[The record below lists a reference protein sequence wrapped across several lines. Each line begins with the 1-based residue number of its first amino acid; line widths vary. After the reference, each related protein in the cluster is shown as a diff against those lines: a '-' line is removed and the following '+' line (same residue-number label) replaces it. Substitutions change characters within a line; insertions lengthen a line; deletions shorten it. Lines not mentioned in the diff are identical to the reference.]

1 MQNEVR
7 SVIIL
12 SKSSKMVEFIKAAMP
27 QDRFSPVR
35 ILSSANDARRTLL
48 NTNVDIVIIHTPL
61 TDEFGTRLAQDISRE
76 YATAVIVKPELLE
89 KVSYKLEPYGV
100 VTLPSTLY
108 KSVFYQTLTLLS
120 SSVVKMNKLKAD
132 SKKLRGKLHE
142 VKTITRAKALLIAE
156 RNMTEE
162 QAHRYIEKLAM
173 DTSRKKTE
181 VVRSIIEEL
190 SNEDI

>member
-1 MQNEVR
+1 MQNEPR

-12 SKSSKMVEFIKAAMP
+12 SKSSKMVEFIKSAMP
-27 QDRFSPVR
+27 QERFSPVR
-35 ILSSANDARRTLL
+35 VLSSANDARRTLL

-61 TDEFGTRLAQDISRE
+61 TDEFGTRFAQDISQE

-89 KVSYKLEPYGV
+89 KVSYKLEPHGV

-132 SKKLRGKLHE
+132 SKKLRDKLHE
-142 VKTITRAKALLIAE
+142 VRTVTKAKSLLISE
-156 RNMTEE
+156 KDMTEE
-162 QAHRYIEKLAM
+162 QAHRYIEKTAM
-173 DTSRKKTE
+173 DSGQRKIDVAKA
-181 VVRSIIEEL
+181 IIRDITGEE
-190 SNEDI
+190 